1 MHSSDTYTDK
11 IAYEQDSFR
20 EEYAPES
27 SFKVNSNTTK
37 NKLKRSLMD
46 AVI

>member
-1 MHSSDTYTDK
+1 MHNSDTHTDK

-27 SFKVNSNTTK
+27 FKVNSNTTK
-37 NKLKRSLMD
+37 NKLKHSLMD